1 MKRRLEFMGARC
13 VVQELRY
20 EQGNR
25 LALRLVAEDTGELYA
40 TISINIPS
48 IELADDEVVVKDYGE
63 NRGILT
69 LLVRAGILEPTPRV
83 VQTGWELSRVCRYL
97 PLS

>member
-25 LALRLVAEDTGELYA
+25 LAQ
-40 TISINIPS
+40 
-48 IELADDEVVVKDYGE
+48 DEVVVKDYGE